1 MEPSSGR
8 LPGLEATRPHMEPRA
23 TCSAAAPLV
32 ERQFRVLVG
41 VTGSVAA
48 LKLPLLVS
56 RLLDIPGP
64 HVVWGVGVGETA
76 HVGRAVEPPSIRLCG
91 GAHIPLILWVDS
103 SPESLDLLSGVLVR
117 CCGYD
122 SVLPL
127 QGAQVRSLIG
137 ELRSLQ
143 LYIRWAVGDSFLGSP
158 SDREVKRLHLVR
170 PDLRVT
176 AELEVAVVTT
186 ERAKHFYS
194 PQDVPVTL
202 YSDADEWEMW
212 KCRSDPVLHIDLRRW
227 ADLMLVAPLDA
238 NTLGK
243 VASGI
248 CDNLLFMGCPQHALL
263 LVSLPSPVACPP
275 YLCLPT
281 RTWISTWTCVIRAWD
296 RSKPLLFCPAMN
308 TAMWEHPVTEQQV
321 GQLKAFGYVEIP
333 CVVKK
338 LVCGDQGLGAM
349 AEVGTIV
356 DKVKEVLSQHGGFQ
370 QN

>member
-1 MEPSSGR
+1 
-8 LPGLEATRPHMEPRA
+8 
-23 TCSAAAPLV
+23 
-32 ERQFRVLVG
+32 
-41 VTGSVAA
+41 
-48 LKLPLLVS
+48 
-56 RLLDIPGP
+56 P

-103 SPESLDLLSGVLVR
+103 SPESLDLLSG
-117 CCGYD
+117 
-122 SVLPL
+122 
-127 QGAQVRSLIG
+127 
-137 ELRSLQ
+137 
-143 LYIRWAVGDSFLGSP
+143 
-158 SDREVKRLHLVR
+158 
-170 PDLRVT
+170 
-176 AELEVAVVTT
+176 LEVAVVTT

-338 LVCGDQGLGAM
+338 LVCGDQELRSSQGGPFGGSGTQAGAHWRASVVRVQAKVEM
-349 AEVGTIV
+349 HCHVLDVGYLDGIL
-356 DKVKEVLSQHGGFQ
+356 DSMC
-370 QN
+370 